1 MMRLIRVLAVIV
13 VLAFLAFAAGQAH
26 AQVATGTPPFG
37 SFGGGPDIINLGS
50 LNSHIT
56 IPIFHKAGR
65 GLNFNYDLSYDS
77 SVWTPV
83 SGGTWTP
90 SGTWGWT
97 NSMSNVGYLVYSGTI
112 TTGTCTGTNGRPGR
126 TTAVTYHWTYLD
138 GMGSPHYFPVP
149 SGTSSNGCTGQNSQS
164 GFVNQVASDGSGY
177 SLTATGTSYT
187 VLKGATG
194 SVIGVVVNSTHGAA
208 TIQDRN
214 GNEITATSGG
224 VYTDTLG
231 TTALT
236 VAGTGTPSSPITLT
250 YTAPGG
256 ATHYAVNYTTYTIQT
271 KFGCGGIIEYGANG
285 TTTANLV
292 SEIDLPDGSKY
303 LFGYEMTPGDTHT
316 PHFVTGRLASVQLPE
331 GGTISY
337 SYTGGNNGINCADGS
352 AATLTRGTTPGG
364 TWSYARSQV
373 SGTHWQTQITT
384 PANDTTMLQFQQSG
398 IYSYETQRLTYQ
410 GSTSGTLLQTLTTC
424 YNGNTTNCPTTA
436 VTQPITQRNVSPQF
450 GSTGRQALQI
460 YKYNNYGLPIEE
472 DDYDYASG
480 APSNILRKIFTN
492 YASLGNGIV
501 SMPATVT
508 VCTASGTNAS
518 CGGAGTP
525 VAQTTYT
532 YDQGTPTVSSGTPQ
546 HISITGARGNAT
558 TIASLVSGSTT
569 LSKTSTYYDTGMIN
583 AATDVNNAVTT
594 YSYAGTSCGNSF
606 PTGVTEAISTLSKSF
621 AWDCTGGVL
630 TQVTD
635 ENGQNTTTNYSDAF
649 FWRPHTVTDASGA
662 VTTYS
667 YPTGSP
673 FNWVESS
680 LPIVSGTSVA
690 DSRTTLDG
698 LGRPILQQRRQ
709 GPSASNYDT
718 VETDYDSLGRVN
730 KVTLPFST
738 TAGATN
744 SSAAGTT
751 TQYDALSRVKNST
764 DSGNG
769 TTSYTYTNN
778 DVLVAVG
785 PAPTGE
791 NLKQRQLEYDGLG
804 RLASVCEIT
813 SAIQSGSCAQA
824 LAATGY
830 WTKYSYDVLGDLTG
844 VTQNAQP
851 NGSPQTRTYAYDGLG
866 RKTSE
871 TNPESGTTSYVY
883 DTATGCTG
891 TYSGDLVKKADA
903 VGNTSCYVYD
913 LLHRATSITYTG
925 PYANA
930 TPIKHFMYDTAT
942 VNGITMVK
950 AKGRLAEA
958 YTCSGSCTAKTTD
971 LGFSYTSRGEMSDE
985 YQSSPNSGGY
995 YHAAFQYWPH
1005 GAAKQLSGLVTL
1017 PTFTYGVDTEGRT
1030 NTVSASTGQNPVT
1043 AATYNL
1049 NSNNNPPQ
1057 ISVTYGSAD
1066 SDVFTFDPNTLR
1078 ETKYQFNVNNQAFIG
1093 TLGWNAN
1100 GTLSSLAITDPFN
1113 SADGQSCSYVHDDL
1127 VRLSSANCGSAA
1139 SQTFT
1144 YDPFGN
1150 INKTGSPYSF
1160 QAAYSSSTN
1169 RMTSIGGSFTPTYDN
1184 NGNELN
1190 DGDHTY
1196 TWDADGR
1203 HATVIGVSVTYD
1215 ALGRMV
1221 ENGNPSEY
1229 VYLPDGSSVLFK
1241 GQVARR
1247 GWFNLPGGGNA
1258 IYDSA
1263 QGGLINYNHPDHL
1276 GSARLESSPSRA
1288 FISSQ
1293 AYAPFGEPYALS
1305 PGAGGFI
1312 FTGQTQQFDLDIYD
1326 FPARQYSDRGRWV
1339 SPDPAGLAAVDATN
1353 PQSWNRYAYV
1363 VNNPLGLTDPL
1374 GLYYVDCIWTGNC
1387 LGLQGGAGGGYYGG
1401 GPGGCSLDGVQ
1412 TACGNLTGLGSNGI
1426 APCPGNYCGPYT
1438 GNNGALYTFRGTVEG
1453 GAFVNPL
1460 NGELFTDGSELG
1472 LPDLG
1477 DSYPFPNSS
1486 TGQGGSNSGG
1496 GPSCQQNRILN
1507 LIPGATL
1514 TSYDTNQGGHEQ
1526 IGINTTAAG
1535 LAAAGFAPFSLLGAN
1550 GYRNGSMFWSIH
1562 VNGQYGAQLTGNG
1575 PFTDIQAHI
1584 DLFNPATGLLGIV
1597 GHGIWDLGV
1606 GSLLFNRSNA
1616 LDPRCH

>member
-1 MMRLIRVLAVIV
+1 M
-13 VLAFLAFAAGQAH
+13 
-26 AQVATGTPPFG
+26 
-37 SFGGGPDIINLGS
+37 
-50 LNSHIT
+50 
-56 IPIFHKAGR
+56 
-65 GLNFNYDLSYDS
+65 
-77 SVWTPV
+77 
-83 SGGTWTP
+83 
-90 SGTWGWT
+90 
-97 NSMSNVGYLVYSGTI
+97 
-112 TTGTCTGTNGRPGR
+112 
-126 TTAVTYHWTYLD
+126 
-138 GMGSPHYFPVP
+138 
-149 SGTSSNGCTGQNSQS
+149 
-164 GFVNQVASDGSGY
+164 
-177 SLTATGTSYT
+177 
-187 VLKGATG
+187 
-194 SVIGVVVNSTHGAA
+194 
-208 TIQDRN
+208 
-214 GNEITATSGG
+214 
-224 VYTDTLG
+224 
-231 TTALT
+231 
-236 VAGTGTPSSPITLT
+236 AGTGTPSSPITLT

-256 ATHYAVNYTTYTIQT
+256 ATHYTVNYTTYTIQT
-271 KFGCGGIIEYGANG
+271 KFSCSQITEYGANG

-316 PHFVTGRLASVQLPE
+316 PHFVTGRLASVQFPE

-337 SYTGGNNGINCADGS
+337 TYTGGNNGINCADGS

-398 IYSYETQRLTYQ
+398 IYPYETQRVVNSGSSSALLT
-410 GSTSGTLLQTLTTC
+410 TNTC
-424 YNGNTTNCPTTA
+424 YNAAASPCTGTA
-436 VTQPITQRNVSPQF
+436 IALPIAQRNVTSIF
-450 GSTGRQALQI
+450 GSSGRQTLRV
-460 YKYNNYGLPIEE
+460 YKYNNYGLPTEE

-480 APSNILRKIFTN
+480 PPSNILRKTFTT

-501 SMPATVT
+501 SMPGTVT
-508 VCTASGTNAS
+508 VCTASGTSSS

-532 YDQGTPTVSSGTPQ
+532 YDQGTLGTTSGTPQ

-583 AATDVNNAVTT
+583 AATDVNNGVTT

-630 TQVTD
+630 TQATD
-635 ENGQNTTTNYSDAF
+635 ENGQNTTTNYNDAF

-662 VTTYS
+662 ITTYS

-690 DSRTTLDG
+690 DSRTTVDG

-718 VETDYDSLGRVN
+718 VETDYDSLGRVK

-785 PAPTGE
+785 PPPTGE

-813 SAIQSGSCAQA
+813 SAIQSGTCAQA

-903 VGNTSCYVYD
+903 LGNTSCYVYD
-913 LLHRATSITYTG
+913 LLHRATSISYTG

-958 YTCSGSCTAKTTD
+958 YTCSGSCAAKTTD
-971 LGFSYTSRGEMSDE
+971 LGFSYTSRGEISDE

-1066 SDVFTFDPNTLR
+1066 SDVFTFDSNTLR
-1078 ETKYQFNVNNQAFIG
+1078 QTKYQFNVNNQAFIG

-1113 SADGQSCSYVHDDL
+1113 STDGQSCSYVHDDL

-1160 QAAYSSSTN
+1160 QAVYSSSTN

-1203 HATVIGVSVTYD
+1203 HATVSGVSVTYD

-1247 GWFNLPGGGNA
+1247 GWFNLPAGGNA

-1339 SPDPAGLAAVDATN
+1339 SPDPAGLAAVDPTN

-1363 VNNPLGLTDPL
+1363 MNSPMIYLDPSGLDSVPYPSSGAQCRTLAQRASGRCAPTKGFADSCFIDPFACAYNSLDMLMFAFTSTGPVGNPSCMAFGADCSPADMAIPGYANLSALSLDFGGGNNSSIWDFLKVPWSGSVVVPLVPFGPAASA
-1374 GLYYVDCIWTGNC
+1374 
-1387 LGLQGGAGGGYYGG
+1387 GAGPTFAYN
-1401 GPGGCSLDGVQ
+1401 PITDTGC
-1412 TACGNLTGLGSNGI
+1412 
-1426 APCPGNYCGPYT
+1426 
-1438 GNNGALYTFRGTVEG
+1438 
-1453 GAFVNPL
+1453 
-1460 NGELFTDGSELG
+1460 
-1472 LPDLG
+1472 
-1477 DSYPFPNSS
+1477 
-1486 TGQGGSNSGG
+1486 
-1496 GPSCQQNRILN
+1496 
-1507 LIPGATL
+1507 
-1514 TSYDTNQGGHEQ
+1514 
-1526 IGINTTAAG
+1526 AG
-1535 LAAAGFAPFSLLGAN
+1535 LAAGAMVPAGGRAAAVGPLTVGNLGNADNILAGGSVFA
-1550 GYRNGSMFWSIH
+1550 
-1562 VNGQYGAQLTGNG
+1562 GAQS
-1575 PFTDIQAHI
+1575 P
-1584 DLFNPATGLLGIV
+1584 NPAVGVQVVGNSSGLLAGPTFGTPGIV
-1597 GHGIWDLGV
+1597 AGVSASGCKSGIGKI
-1606 GSLLFNRSNA
+1606 LLNWFINSA
-1616 LDPRCH
+1616 L